1 MKDITKFIA
10 ESFSDYEKKSAQHII
25 DVIKEY
31 INIEDPESIDKYYDY
46 WVRFKSDIKKQDI
59 DKIHKELR
67 KVLASH
73 EISVGKKGLSINVF
87 KEPQLSITN
96 NSGDEYVV
104 YFKGHVKTLW
114 DKKYK
119 K

>member
-1 MKDITKFIA
+1 MKDITKFII
-10 ESFSDYEKKSAQHII
+10 ESFSDYAKESAEHII
-25 DVIKEY
+25 NVIKEY
-31 INIEDPESIDKYYDY
+31 INIEDPEAIDKHYNY

-59 DKIHKELR
+59 DKIDKELC

-73 EISVGKKGLSINVF
+73 EISVGKKGLSVNVF
-87 KEPQLSITN
+87 KEPQLSIIN
-96 NSGDEYVV
+96 NSDNEYVV
-104 YFKGHVKTLW
+104 YFKGQVKILW